1 MEKIKRVFGVW
12 ELVRYGLVS
21 VLAFSID
28 LAVLIIC
35 TESFGLHYLASAA
48 IGFTV
53 GVMVAYVLSVRW
65 AFRFRSYSSRGPELA
80 VFIGIGIA
88 GLGLNEF
95 VMWNGTE
102 VFGFHYLVSKMA
114 SAVLVFFFN
123 FGLRKLLLFSDLS
136 DVAMA
141 RK

>member
-1 MEKIKRVFGVW
+1 MRIIKAFGFW

-28 LAVLIIC
+28 LATLIIC
-35 TESFGLHYLASAA
+35 TEIFKLHYLFSAA
-48 IGFTV
+48 IGFTC
-53 GVMVAYVLSVRW
+53 GVTAAYVLSVTW
-65 AFRFRSYSSRGPELA
+65 AFKVRSYTRRTPELA
-80 VFIGIGIA
+80 LFVAIGIA

-102 VFGFHYLVSKMA
+102 VLGLHYLVSKTL

-123 FGLRKLLLFSDLS
+123 FGLRKMLLFSEVGQ
-136 DVAMA
+136 VAVA